1 MLHSGLRICLDKDL
15 VKDTIQ
21 DVLIGGWTSRHTV
34 DLIGSLKG
42 YLLVSLRN
50 NLLRRLS
57 RETRYCSMD
66 DVGTGDFLCVD
77 AADEMLLRT
86 EQDTELRNRVTIAL
100 NKLTPRQRE
109 RSEEHT
115 SELQSLMRISY
126 SVFCFYKKHK

>member
-34 DLIGSLKG
+34 DRIGSLKG

-109 RSEEHT
+109 VIHLRRTEEPT
-115 SELQSLMRISY
+115 SDLQSLLRNSY
-126 SVFCFYKKHK
+126 AV

>member
-21 DVLIGGWTSRHTV
+21 DVLIGVWTSRHTV
-34 DLIGSLKG
+34 DRIGSLKG

-66 DVGTGDFLCVD
+66 DVGTGDFLC
-77 AADEMLLRT
+77 
-86 EQDTELRNRVTIAL
+86 
-100 NKLTPRQRE
+100 

-115 SELQSLMRISY
+115 SELQSLMRNSY
-126 SVFCFYKKHK
+126 AVFCLKKKKTL